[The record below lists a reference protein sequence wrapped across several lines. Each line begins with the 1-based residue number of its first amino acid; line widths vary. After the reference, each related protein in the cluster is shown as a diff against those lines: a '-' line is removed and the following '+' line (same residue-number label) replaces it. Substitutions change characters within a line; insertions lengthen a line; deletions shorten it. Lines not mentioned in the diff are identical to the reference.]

1 MATSMLLLSL
11 LPGGPRAWSLQAGSL
26 PSQKSDKRENLREA
40 CRKIVA
46 GEWLSILDEKVQA
59 EGWLKAIDAKSVRTR
74 QELEKQRVKLEDL
87 KKKTRSGEFR
97 PGESTE
103 RDVAAGMVLSLEGDL
118 AANEALRG
126 PAVARLASA
135 ESRQKTFEA
144 KMAPTFIIRKLDTA
158 NNKNDD
164 PRRDDAATT
173 KNQGGRSAGYPFEVD
188 WRSPCPKWR
197 FQCPLPP
204 EQAAA
209 LRRMFQDQPTTHE
222 ACIRY
227 SSIGGG

>member
-1 MATSMLLLSL
+1 MATSLLLLSL
-11 LPGGPRAWSLQAGSL
+11 LTGGPKVWALQAGSL

-59 EGWLKAIDAKSVRTR
+59 EGWLKAIDVKSVRTR
-74 QELEKQRVKLEDL
+74 QELEKQRAKLEDL
-87 KKKTRSGEFR
+87 KKKNRSGEFR

-103 RDVAAGMVLSLEGDL
+103 RDVAAGMVVSLEGDL

-126 PAVARLASA
+126 PAVTRLASA
-135 ESRQKTFEA
+135 ESRQKSFET
-144 KMAPTFIIRKLDTA
+144 KIAPTFIIRKLDKAATKSGDT
-158 NNKNDD
+158 KNGD
-164 PRRDDAATT
+164 RTTT
-173 KNQGGRSAGYPFEVD
+173 KNQGGKISGYPFEVD

-209 LRRMFQDQPTTHE
+209 LRRMFQDQPSSHE